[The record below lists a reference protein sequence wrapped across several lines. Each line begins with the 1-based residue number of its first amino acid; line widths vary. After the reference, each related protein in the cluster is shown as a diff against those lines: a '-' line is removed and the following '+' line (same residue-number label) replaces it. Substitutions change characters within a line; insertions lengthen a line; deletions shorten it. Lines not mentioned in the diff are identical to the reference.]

1 MLYIKVKSTVMNI
14 IKKLKTKGLRI
25 SIAEMFFTR
34 ELHAIIEDLQKQDD
48 LKQESLD
55 RLINFINANFF
66 LIFCLCV
73 LITLT
78 PLKRLDYIFIVALAW
93 PSLILSFGHAVHQ
106 ELGIYVRLYN
116 YGKFTLGKCEYFGV
130 GGGPYSPR
138 KFGIKVLFEVD
149 GVSRIS
155 CLERHSSPTL
165 IKSEKKGDLA
175 TVAYNPDNPDE
186 NVPFIREIADVYYL
200 RKTVP
205 DRTN

>member
-1 MLYIKVKSTVMNI
+1 MNI

-25 SIAEMFFTR
+25 SIAEMFFSR
-34 ELHAIIEDLQKQDD
+34 ELHIIIEDLRKQDD
-48 LKQESLD
+48 LNQESLD
-55 RLINFINANFF
+55 RLINFINAHFFFFFSLCSANTFF
-66 LIFCLCV
+66 LFESLDFILYVIFSG
-73 LITLT
+73 
-78 PLKRLDYIFIVALAW
+78 LA
-93 PSLILSFGHAVHQ
+93 IMISFAYAVHK
-106 ELGIYVRLYN
+106 ELGIFLRLYN

-155 CLERHSSPTL
+155 CLERQTSPTL

-186 NVPFIREIADVYYL
+186 NLPFIREFADVYYL